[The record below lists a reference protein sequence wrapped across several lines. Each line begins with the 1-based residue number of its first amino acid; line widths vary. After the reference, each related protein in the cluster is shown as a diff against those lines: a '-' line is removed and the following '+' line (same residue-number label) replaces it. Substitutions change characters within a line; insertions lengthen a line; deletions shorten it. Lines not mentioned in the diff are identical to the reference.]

1 MKRNWMAQGDSGKKV
16 EDGHCMKRYC
26 FVFGGTLEEF
36 NRAVERV
43 RATEPGEFLFDIGRD
58 GKYIFG
64 VARGGHSGGNWFMPE
79 YTERDGQ
86 LLIRGKIEYRVRSES
101 VRDRIYEIACWVLL
115 APIWMIA
122 FAVRGLIW
130 AVKRMLHK
138 PKNNKL

>member
-1 MKRNWMAQGDSGKKV
+1 
-16 EDGHCMKRYC
+16 
-26 FVFGGTLEEF
+26 
-36 NRAVERV
+36 
-43 RATEPGEFLFDIGRD
+43 
-58 GKYIFG
+58 
-64 VARGGHSGGNWFMPE
+64 MPE